1 MFLHSGWLTSPDMQ
15 QQLWREVK
23 PQVFTSTQ
31 SNHTKFSP
39 PNASSVTLIGLIE
52 NELTSVAHYTDFK
65 SRPF

>member
-39 PNASSVTLIGLIE
+39 PNVSSVTLIGLIE
-52 NELTSVAHYTDFK
+52 NESPL
-65 SRPF
+65 